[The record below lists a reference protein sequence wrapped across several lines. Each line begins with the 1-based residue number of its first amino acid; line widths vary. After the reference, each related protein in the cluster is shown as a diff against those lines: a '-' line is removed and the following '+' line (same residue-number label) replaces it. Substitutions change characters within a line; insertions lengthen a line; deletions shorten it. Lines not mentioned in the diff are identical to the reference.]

1 MKPLKPL
8 DAAWLY
14 VDTRATPMQVGCL
27 AIFSL
32 PAKAGPQFLKKQVER
47 FRAAR
52 EFAYPFNLR
61 LVAPGLRFLLPAW
74 EEDRQ
79 IDLEYHFRHSAL
91 PQPGGERELG
101 VLISRLHSNPMDFG
115 RPLWECH
122 LIEGLENRRFA
133 LYMKMHHSLVDGIG
147 GMRMLARM
155 LSPDPDARD
164 LRPPW
169 SVGAGSRGA
178 ARPAAETPLQAVV
191 DGVRTQLRTVPGVTR
206 AFGELLREAVR
217 HEDKDWALPF
227 SGPRSAF
234 NGKISGQRRFA
245 TQHYSLERVRRI
257 AKAAGVTVNDV
268 FLEVCAA
275 SMRRYLG
282 EIGAL
287 PDKPLTAGVPVSVRP
302 ADDQGAG
309 NAISFIIANLNTH
322 IADPLARVRA
332 IHESAQRAKEHL
344 QQLHKADIDNYTA
357 LFMAPFMA
365 QLLSGLGGHLR
376 PMFNLT
382 VSNVPGPDRPLYFNG
397 ARMEQM
403 YPVSLL
409 AHGQALNITAV
420 SYAGQFN
427 VGFTGCRDTLPSMQ
441 RLSVYA
447 GEALD
452 ELEAAVG
459 IAAEAP
465 RAAETA

>member
-1 MKPLKPL
+1 MKLLKPL

-14 VDTRATPMQVGCL
+14 VDTRETPMQVGCL

-32 PAKAGPQFLKKQVER
+32 PPKAGPQFLKKQVEK
-47 FRAAR
+47 FRATR
-52 EFAYPFNLR
+52 DFAYPFNLR
-61 LVAPGLRFLLPAW
+61 LAASRLRFALPAW

-91 PQPGGERELG
+91 PAPGGERELG
-101 VLISRLHSNPMDFG
+101 VLISRLHSNAMDFS

-133 LYMKMHHSLVDGIG
+133 LYVKMHHSLVDGIG

-155 LSPDPDARD
+155 LSPDPHARD
-164 LRPPW
+164 LQPPW
-169 SVGAGSRGA
+169 AVGAGSGGRA
-178 ARPAAETPLQAVV
+178 KKRDMPVATPLQGVV
-191 DGVRTQLRTVPGVTR
+191 RGVRTQLRTVPGVSR
-206 AFGELLREAVR
+206 AFGELVREAVR

-227 SGPRSAF
+227 SGPRSAL
-234 NGKISGQRRFA
+234 NGKVSGQRRFA

-257 AKAAGVTVNDV
+257 AKAAEVTVNDV
-268 FLEVCAA
+268 FLELCAGA
-275 SMRRYLG
+275 IRRYLL
-282 EIGAL
+282 EIHAL

-302 ADDQGAG
+302 ADDEHAG
-309 NAISFIIANLNTH
+309 NAISFIIAKLNTH
-322 IADPLARVRA
+322 IADPLERVRA
-332 IHESAQRAKEHL
+332 IHDSAQHAKQHL

-365 QLLSGLGGHLR
+365 QLLSGLGGHIR

-382 VSNVPGPDRPLYFNG
+382 VSNVPGPDRPLYLNG
-397 ARMEQM
+397 AKMEQM

-452 ELEAAVG
+452 ELEAALG
-459 IAAEAP
+459 LENGG
-465 RAAETA
+465 

>member
-1 MKPLKPL
+1 MKPIKPL

-14 VDTRATPMQVGCL
+14 VDTRETPMQVGCL

-32 PAKAGPQFLKKQVER
+32 PPKAGPSFLKKLVES
-47 FRAAR
+47 FRSTR
-52 EFAYPFNLR
+52 EFVYPFNLR
-61 LVAPGLRFLLPAW
+61 LKAPRLRFLLPAW
-74 EEDRQ
+74 EEERQ
-79 IDLEYHFRHSAL
+79 IDLDYHFRHSAL

-101 VLISRLHSNPMDFG
+101 VLVSRLHSNAMDFN

-155 LSPDPDARD
+155 LSPDPASRTQ
-164 LRPPW
+164 LPPW
-169 SVGAGSRGA
+169 AVGARRSERRDALGSPWQA
-178 ARPAAETPLQAVV
+178 AL
-191 DGVRTQLRTVPGVTR
+191 DGVRVQLKTVPGVTR
-206 AFGELLREAVR
+206 AFGEIVREAVR
-217 HEDKDWALPF
+217 QEEKDWALPF

-234 NGKISGQRRFA
+234 NGKVSGQRRFA

-257 AKAAGVTVNDV
+257 AKAADVTVNDV
-268 FLEVCAA
+268 FLEICAA

-282 EIGAL
+282 EINAL

-302 ADDQGAG
+302 ADDHGAG

-322 IADPLARVRA
+322 IDDPLQRLHA
-332 IHESAQRAKEHL
+332 IHDSAQAAKQHL
-344 QQLHKADIDNYTA
+344 QQLPKADINNYTT

-382 VSNVPGPDRPLYFNG
+382 VSNVPGPDRTLYFNG
-397 ARMEQM
+397 AKMEQM

-427 VGFTGCRDTLPSMQ
+427 VGFTGCREALPSMQ

-452 ELEAAVG
+452 ALERDLGVVA
-459 IAAEAP
+459 AAE
-465 RAAETA
+465 

>member
-1 MKPLKPL
+1 MKALKPL

-14 VDTRATPMQVGCL
+14 VDTRETPMQVGCL

-32 PAKAGPQFLKKQVER
+32 PPKAGPQFLKKQVER
-47 FRAAR
+47 FRATR
-52 EFAYPFNLR
+52 HFAYPFNLR
-61 LVAPGLRFLLPAW
+61 LAAPRLRFVLPAW

-91 PQPGGERELG
+91 PAPGGERELG
-101 VLISRLHSNPMDFG
+101 VLVSRLHSNAMDFN

-122 LIEGLENRRFA
+122 LIEGLADRRFA

-155 LSPDPDARD
+155 LSPDPKARE
-164 LRPPW
+164 LQPPW
-169 SVGAGSRGA
+169 AVGARERRRERGGA
-178 ARPAAETPLQAVV
+178 TPLQAVL
-191 DGVRTQLRTVPGVTR
+191 DGVRTQLKTVPGVTR
-206 AFGELLREAVR
+206 AFGEIVREALR
-217 HEDKDWALPF
+217 QEEKDWALPF

-234 NGKISGQRRFA
+234 NGKVSGQRRFA

-257 AKAAGVTVNDV
+257 ARAAEVTVNDV
-268 FLEVCAA
+268 FLEICAA

-322 IADPLARVRA
+322 IADPLRRLHA
-332 IHESAQRAKEHL
+332 IHESAQRGKQHL
-344 QQLHKADIDNYTA
+344 QQLGKADIDNYTA

-382 VSNVPGPDRPLYFNG
+382 VSNVPGPERPLYLNG
-397 ARMEQM
+397 AKMEQM

-427 VGFTGCRDTLPSMQ
+427 VGFTGCRDALPSMQ

-452 ELEAAVG
+452 DLEVQLGLAEKP
-459 IAAEAP
+459 AAEA
-465 RAAETA
+465 

>member
-1 MKPLKPL
+1 MKPIKPL

-14 VDTRATPMQVGCL
+14 VDTRETPMQVGCL

-32 PAKAGPQFLKKQVER
+32 PPKAGPAFLKKQVET
-47 FRAAR
+47 FRSTR
-52 EFAYPFNLR
+52 EFVYPFNLR
-61 LVAPGLRFLLPAW
+61 LKAPRLRFLLPAW

-79 IDLEYHFRHSAL
+79 IDLDYHFRHSAL

-101 VLISRLHSNPMDFG
+101 ILVSRLHSNAMDFN

-122 LIEGLENRRFA
+122 LIEGLQHRRFA
-133 LYMKMHHSLVDGIG
+133 LYMKMHHSLVDGIS
-147 GMRMLARM
+147 GMRMLARI
-155 LSPDPDARD
+155 LSPDPN
-164 LRPPW
+164 
-169 SVGAGSRGA
+169 S
-178 ARPAAETPLQAVV
+178 
-191 DGVRTQLRTVPGVTR
+191 RTQLPPWAVGARQKTKTREPLASPWQAALDGMRVQLKTVPGVTR
-206 AFGELLREAVR
+206 AFGDIVREAVR
-217 HEDKDWALPF
+217 QEEKDWALPF

-245 TQHYSLERVRRI
+245 TQHYSLARVRRI
-257 AKAAGVTVNDV
+257 AKAADVTVNDV
-268 FLEVCAA
+268 FLEICAG

-282 EIGAL
+282 EMHAL
-287 PDKPLTAGVPVSVRP
+287 PSKPLTAGVPVSVRP
-302 ADDQGAG
+302 ADDQSAG
-309 NAISFIIANLNTH
+309 NAISFIIANLNTN
-322 IADPLARVRA
+322 IADPLQRLRA
-332 IHESAQRAKEHL
+332 IHDSAQAAKLHL
-344 QQLHKADIDNYTA
+344 QQLPKADMDNYTA

-382 VSNVPGPDRPLYFNG
+382 VSNVPGPDQTLYFNG

-427 VGFTGCRDTLPSMQ
+427 VGFTGCREALPSMQ

-452 ELEAAVG
+452 ELEQVLG
-459 IAAEAP
+459 IGAP
-465 RAAETA
+465 AETATAD

>member
-1 MKPLKPL
+1 MKPIKPL

-14 VDTRATPMQVGCL
+14 VDTRETPMQVGCL

-32 PAKAGPQFLKKQVER
+32 PPKAGPQFLKKQVEK

-52 EFAYPFNLR
+52 DFAYPFNLR
-61 LVAPGLRFLLPAW
+61 LVAPRLRFLLPAW
-74 EEDRQ
+74 EIDRQ
-79 IDLEYHFRHSAL
+79 IDLDYHFRHSAL
-91 PQPGGERELG
+91 PAPGGERELG
-101 VLISRLHSNPMDFG
+101 VLISRLHSNSMDFT

-155 LSPDPDARD
+155 LSPDPRTRN
-164 LRPPW
+164 LPPPW
-169 SVGAGSRGA
+169 SVGAGSGGRRKKEGEV
-178 ARPAAETPLQAVV
+178 PATPLQSVV
-191 DGVRTQLRTVPGVTR
+191 EGVRAQLKTVPGVAR
-206 AFGELLREAVR
+206 AFGELVREAIKP
-217 HEDKDWALPF
+217 EDPGWALPF
-227 SGPRSAF
+227 SGPRSAL
-234 NGKISGQRRFA
+234 NGKVSGQRRFA
-245 TQHYSLERVRRI
+245 TQHYSLERVRSI
-257 AKAAGVTVNDV
+257 AKAADVTVNDV
-268 FLEVCAA
+268 FLEICAGA
-275 SMRRYLG
+275 IRRYLN
-282 EIGAL
+282 EINAL

-302 ADDQGAG
+302 ADDQHAG

-322 IADPLARVRA
+322 IADPLERLRA
-332 IHESAQRAKEHL
+332 IHDSAQHAKQHL
-344 QQLHKADIDNYTA
+344 QQLHKADMDNYTA
-357 LFMAPFMA
+357 LFMAPFMM

-447 GEALD
+447 GETLD
-452 ELEAAVG
+452 ELERALG
-459 IAAEAP
+459 IAGGKAE
-465 RAAETA
+465 

>member
-1 MKPLKPL
+1 MKPIKPL

-14 VDTRATPMQVGCL
+14 VDTRETPMQVGCL

-32 PAKAGPQFLKKQVER
+32 PPKAGPQFLKKLVEK
-47 FRAAR
+47 FRATR
-52 EFAYPFNLR
+52 DFAYPFNLR
-61 LVAPGLRFLLPAW
+61 LTAPRLRFLLPAW

-91 PQPGGERELG
+91 PLPGGERELG
-101 VLISRLHSNPMDFG
+101 VLISRLHSNAMDFN

-122 LIEGLENRRFA
+122 LIEGLEDRRFA

-155 LSPDPDARD
+155 LSPDPKARD
-164 LRPPW
+164 QQPPW
-169 SVGAGSRGA
+169 AVGAR
-178 ARPAAETPLQAVV
+178 ARKPKTEGEVATPLQSAI
-191 DGVRTQLRTVPGVTR
+191 DGVRAQLKTLPGVTR
-206 AFGELLREAVR
+206 AFGDIFKEALRQ
-217 HEDKDWALPF
+217 EDKDWALPF
-227 SGPRSAF
+227 TGPRSAF
-234 NGKISGQRRFA
+234 NGKVSGQRRFA
-245 TQHYSLERVRRI
+245 TQHYSLDRVKKI
-257 AKAAGVTVNDV
+257 AKAADVTVNDV
-268 FLEVCAA
+268 FLEICAA
-275 SMRRYLG
+275 SMRRYLA
-282 EIGAL
+282 EINAL

-322 IADPLARVRA
+322 IADPLQRLHA
-332 IHESAQRAKEHL
+332 IHDSAQRAKQHL
-344 QQLHKADIDNYTA
+344 QQLPKADIDNYTA
-357 LFMAPFMA
+357 LFMAPFIA

-382 VSNVPGPDRPLYFNG
+382 VSNVPGPDRVLYFNG
-397 ARMEQM
+397 AKMEQM

-427 VGFTGCRDTLPSMQ
+427 VGFTGCRDALPSMQ

-447 GEALD
+447 GEALEDLERQLGGD
-452 ELEAAVG
+452 E
-459 IAAEAP
+459 
-465 RAAETA
+465 